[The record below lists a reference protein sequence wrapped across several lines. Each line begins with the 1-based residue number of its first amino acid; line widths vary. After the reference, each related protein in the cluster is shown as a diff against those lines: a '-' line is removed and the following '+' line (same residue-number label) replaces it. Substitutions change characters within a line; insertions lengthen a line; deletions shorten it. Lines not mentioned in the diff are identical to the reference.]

1 MNIKFA
7 FISVVLW
14 ILLPYVV
21 LCSPTFGNS
30 QNGELLLKNKIAVF
44 EDASNVLPF
53 DSILDQGISQRFSPI
68 KKSIFNNPFS
78 QNVHWFKFD
87 SLNLSEDIWV
97 LTLKQ
102 PIVGDID
109 FYYKNELNE
118 WVKISNKVED
128 AWYERE
134 IKYHLHS
141 FELPLNSNQLY
152 FRVHTRSNPISFELL
167 KKSDFES
174 HKTRRLILLSLMIG
188 FMVYVILYNLFLFS
202 TIRRLEYII
211 YCVLILGYLLFTMT
225 ITGFIQYLFIKNDLW
240 LWFKWIPIFL
250 QPVGMLYTLVFL
262 SVRKYP
268 KMYRIGIILIIYLV
282 TYWFWNLALP
292 NEYVFIISQI
302 NALLGMMMMMIIGV
316 YVGMKGDRL
325 GYYFSFAYVLMLT
338 FGGLDV
344 SHLNFGKPPYI
355 MDLSYVTIG
364 FLFEIVILSYLL
376 TKRFEWENKEII
388 QSREEAQKRL
398 VQTTLENERIVK
410 NQNVILEDL
419 VNQRTQELTK
429 SLDNLK
435 IAQAQLI
442 QAEKM
447 ASLGELT
454 AGIAH
459 EIQNP
464 LNFVNNFSEVSAE
477 LIEEMN
483 EELDNGDI
491 QEAKNI
497 ASDIKSNLEKITHHG
512 KRADGIVKGMLQ
524 HSRNRTSQKEL
535 TDLNVL
541 CEEYLKLAYHGLRA
555 KDKSF
560 NATLNTDFDPSVP
573 KVNIVQQ
580 DIGRVVLNIIT
591 NAFHAVRERSMNEV
605 SDYKPEVKVRTQ
617 LGNDSITI
625 SIQDNGGGISD
636 TIKEKIF
643 QPFFTTKPTGQGTGL
658 GLSMAYDIVQAHGGK
673 LNMESKIN
681 QGTTFYISL
690 PLSHSDT
697 LKT

>member
-1 MNIKFA
+1 MNIKLA
-7 FISVVLW
+7 LISVVFLT
-14 ILLPYVV
+14 LLPFACFSTETVV
-21 LCSPTFGNS
+21 HSK
-30 QNGELLLKNKIAVF
+30 NGSHLLKNKMAVF
-44 EDASNVLPF
+44 EDETNNLTF
-53 DSILDQGISQRFSPI
+53 ENILDPAIDKRFELYD
-68 KKSIFNNPFS
+68 KSIYNNPFS
-78 QNVHWFKFD
+78 HKVHWFKFD
-87 SLNLSEDIWV
+87 NILSSDEKWV
-97 LTLKQ
+97 ITLKQ
-102 PIVGDID
+102 PIVGDVE
-109 FYYKNELNE
+109 FYYQNELNE
-118 WVKISNKVED
+118 WVKKSNQVQD
-128 AWYERE
+128 AWYDRE

-141 FELPLNSNQLY
+141 FELPVNSDKFY
-152 FRVHTRSNPISFELL
+152 FKVHTRSNPISFELL

-174 HKTRRLILLSLMIG
+174 QKTRKLILLSLMIG
-188 FMVYVILYNLFLFS
+188 FMVYVIIYNLFLFS
-202 TIRRLEYII
+202 TTRRLEYII
-211 YCVLILGYLLFTMT
+211 YCVLISGYLLFTMT
-225 ITGFIQYLFIKNDLW
+225 MTGFIQYLFTKSDLW

-250 QPVGMLYTLVFL
+250 QPIGMLYTLVFL
-262 SVRKYP
+262 SVHKYP
-268 KMYRIGIILIIYLV
+268 KMYRLGIFLIIYLV
-282 TYWFWNLALP
+282 SYWIWNLAFP
-292 NEYVFIISQI
+292 NEYIFIISQI
-302 NALLGMMMMMIIGV
+302 NALIGMMMMMMTGV

-325 GYYFSFAYVLMLT
+325 GYYFSIAYVMMLT

-344 SHLNFGKPPYI
+344 SHLNFGIPPYI

-364 FLFEIVILSYLL
+364 FLFEIIILSYLL

-429 SLDNLK
+429 SLENLK

-491 QEAKNI
+491 QEAKSI

-535 TDLNVL
+535 TDVNVL

-560 NATLNTDFDPSVP
+560 NATMNTDFDSSLP
-573 KVNIVQQ
+573 KISIVQQ
-580 DIGRVVLNIIT
+580 DIGRVILNIIT
-591 NAFHAVRERSMNEV
+591 NAFHAVREKSESET
-605 SDYKPEVKVRTQ
+605 SDFKPEVNVRTKLQ
-617 LGNDSITI
+617 NESIHI
-625 SIQDNGGGISD
+625 SIQDNGGGIPD
-636 TIKEKIF
+636 AIKEKIF

-658 GLSMAYDIVQAHGGK
+658 GLSMAYDIVKAHGGELK
-673 LNMESKIN
+673 MESKIN

-690 PLSHSDT
+690 PLNT
-697 LKT
+697 TIINKP